1 MKKITN
7 IFTLALLF
15 TLITTACDEG
25 FDELNTSKSAAI
37 SLDPVF
43 ILNNAII
50 SSSPTANLVYDM
62 AIVQQW
68 IATNTGVLEGG
79 NFNKDVVGNTPLN
92 WNNYFQNVIK
102 YTNDVITA
110 TKDDATRANLYHMA
124 RIIQANAFMV
134 LTDTYGDIPYTEAGG
149 GFTAQ
154 KFFPAYETQQS
165 IYPKLID
172 ELTQAVAALGA
183 AGRVE
188 TGDALYAGDIT
199 KWRKFGNSLL
209 LRAGMRLIRADAPK
223 AAATVTAAVGGNAV
237 NNLIV
242 TNADN
247 AIIRHDANFVNGLG
261 NTVNGGEA
269 ANFYLAEPFVNALKG
284 TPGNVGNTTVVDPRL
299 TAIAIRYGGARS
311 GGDQTARNFGNGS
324 RLPLDQFGTPIGST
338 DANADASGTL
348 LPAGGSYGNPGAP
361 RTGNRFSYSQVDRNR
376 MVKRTSPLFLVT
388 AAQTNL
394 LLAEAAMRGFAGLT
408 AANAPAL
415 FKDGIKAHMD
425 QMASYDPGCAI
436 PADARD
442 TYADGAEGTLANAS
456 LAAALP
462 QIGYQYWIA
471 SFLNGPEAWANF
483 RRIGFPA
490 LAPNTFSGSQVPGSF
505 IQRLTYPD
513 AEKIVN
519 AENVTKAVSTLGGP
533 DVLATKVWWAK

>member
-1 MKKITN
+1 MKKTIN
-7 IFTLALLF
+7 IFILALSL

-25 FDELNTSKSAAI
+25 FDELNTSKSGAI

-50 SSSPTANLVYDM
+50 SSSPTANLVYDE

-79 NFNKDVVGNTPLN
+79 NFNKVVVNNTPLN

-102 YTNDVITA
+102 YTNDVITT
-110 TKDDATRANLYHMA
+110 TKDDAARANLYQMA
-124 RIIQANAFMV
+124 RIVQANAFMV

-149 GFTAQ
+149 GYTAQ
-154 KFFPAYETQQS
+154 KFFPAYETQQA

-172 ELTQAVAALGA
+172 ELTQAVAALGV
-183 AGRVE
+183 AGKVE
-188 TGDALYAGDIT
+188 TGDALYAGDVA
-199 KWRKFGNSLL
+199 KWKKFGNSLL
-209 LRAGMRLIRADAPK
+209 LRAGMRLTKADPAK
-223 AAATVTAAVGGNAV
+223 AAATVTAAVGGNAA

-242 TNADN
+242 SNADN

-311 GGDQTARNFGNGS
+311 GGDQTANSFANGS
-324 RLPLDQFGTPIGST
+324 KDPANQFGTPIGST
-338 DANADASGTL
+338 DATADASGAL
-348 LPAGGSYGNPGAP
+348 LPAGGLYGNPAAP

-408 AANAPAL
+408 TASAPT
-415 FKDGIKAHMD
+415 FFRSGIIAHMD
-425 QMASYDPGCAI
+425 QMVSYDPGCAI
-436 PADARD
+436 PAGARD
-442 TYADGAEGTLANAS
+442 TYAAGAEGTLANGS

-462 QIGYQYWIA
+462 QIGYQYWVA

-483 RRIGFPA
+483 RRIGFPG
-490 LAPNTFSGSQVPGSF
+490 LAPNPFSGSQVPGSF
-505 IQRLTYPD
+505 IERLTYPD
-513 AEKIVN
+513 AEKLVN
-519 AENVTKAVSTLGGP
+519 AENVTNAVSKLGGP

>member
-1 MKKITN
+1 MKKILN
-7 IFTLALLF
+7 IFILALSF

-25 FDELNTSKSAAI
+25 FDELNTSKSGAI

-43 ILNNAII
+43 TLNNAII
-50 SSSPTANLVYDM
+50 SSSPTANLVYDE

-79 NFNKDVVGNTPLN
+79 NFNKVVVNNTPLN
-92 WNNYFQNVIK
+92 WNNYYQNVIK
-102 YTNDVITA
+102 YTNDVITT

-124 RIIQANAFMV
+124 RIIQANAFMI

-154 KFFPAYETQQS
+154 IFFPVYETQQS
-165 IYPKLID
+165 IYPKIID
-172 ELTQAVAALGA
+172 ELTQAVAALGT
-183 AGRVE
+183 AGKVE

-199 KWRKFGNSLL
+199 KWKRFGNSLL
-209 LRAGMRLIRADAPK
+209 LRAGMRLIKADATK

-237 NNLIV
+237 ANLIMA
-242 TNADN
+242 NADN
-247 AIIRHDANFVNGLG
+247 AIIRHDANFVNGIG

-284 TPGNVGNTTVVDPRL
+284 TPGNVGNTTVIDPRL
-299 TAIAIRYGGARS
+299 TAIAIRYGGAQS
-311 GGDQTARNFGNGS
+311 GGDQTANNFANGNKD
-324 RLPLDQFGTPIGST
+324 PNDQFGTPMGST
-338 DANADASGTL
+338 DATANASGAL
-348 LPAGGSYGNPGAP
+348 LPPGGLYGSPAAP
-361 RTGNRFSYSQVDRNR
+361 RVGNRFSYSQVDRNR

-408 AANAPAL
+408 TAQAPAF
-415 FKDGIKAHMD
+415 FKAGIVAHMD

-436 PADARD
+436 AAGDRD
-442 TYADGAEGTLANAS
+442 TYANGAEGTLDNTT
-456 LAAALP
+456 LATALP
-462 QIGYQYWIA
+462 QIGYQYWVA

-483 RRIGFPA
+483 RRIGYPA
-490 LAPNTFSGSQVPGSF
+490 LAPNPFSGSQTPGGF
-505 IQRLTYPD
+505 IERLTYTD
-513 AEKIVN
+513 AEKAVN
-519 AENVTKAVSTLGGP
+519 TANVTSAIGTLGGP
-533 DVLATKVWWAK
+533 DALTTKVWWAK